1 MHFNLAHLLKEP
13 TGSTRDYEVDDSFAG
28 PENGMD
34 RVQGWVR
41 VIRTQQGFLVRAE
54 LETRVRL
61 TCGRCVSQFELRSE
75 LKMEEESFPTIDPAT
90 GKTTK
95 PLEEAEGVIHL
106 DAQHVLD
113 MTEVVRQYVLT
124 EVPIKPLCCEECLGL
139 CPECGSDLN
148 KEKCK
153 CNAAPMHPT
162 SGISAEL
169 LTERR
174 E

>member
-1 MHFNLAHLLKEP
+1 MHFNLAQLLKEP
-13 TGSTRDYEVDDSFAG
+13 IGSTRDYEVDDSFAG
-28 PENGMD
+28 PEDGAD
-34 RVQGWVR
+34 RAQGWVR
-41 VIRTQQGFLVRAE
+41 VIRTHHGMLVRAE
-54 LETRVRL
+54 LETQVKL
-61 TCGRCVSQFELRSE
+61 TCSRCIGQFELRSV
-75 LKMEEESFPTIDPAT
+75 LIMEEESFPTIDPAT
-90 GKTTK
+90 GRKTD
-95 PLEEAEGVIHL
+95 PPEEAEGGIHL

-162 SGISAEL
+162 SGLSAEL